1 MTKNTTMIVA
11 LTLCVGALAQADD
24 TAAQRANSLYKQGV
38 IAMNEGKYDIA
49 RTTFREVLRINPK
62 HLPARKKFLFISS
75 NRRSLAIRD
84 RKNALCKVL
93 IPKVH
98 LDKAPV
104 RESLDMLA
112 VQVERESQQK
122 TTPNFIIQDPTGAFK
137 NSRVNLRLERIPAET
152 LLRYIVDQA
161 GGYIRYDNHAII
173 VSPRVS
179 ASSKMKK

>member
-1 MTKNTTMIVA
+1 
-11 LTLCVGALAQADD
+11 
-24 TAAQRANSLYKQGV
+24 
-38 IAMNEGKYDIA
+38 
-49 RTTFREVLRINPK
+49 
-62 HLPARKKFLFISS
+62 
-75 NRRSLAIRD
+75 
-84 RKNALCKVL
+84 
-93 IPKVH
+93 
-98 LDKAPV
+98 
-104 RESLDMLA
+104 MLA

-122 TTPNFIIQDPTGAFK
+122 ITPNFIIQDPTGAFK

>member
-1 MTKNTTMIVA
+1 MIVA

-62 HLPARKKFLFISS
+62 HLPARKKILFISS
-75 NRRSLAIRD
+75 NKKSLAIRD
-84 RKNALCKVL
+84 RKNALRKVL
-93 IPKVH
+93 IPKVY
-98 LDKAPV
+98 LDKATV

-112 VQVERESQQK
+112 FQVERESKQK

-137 NSRVNLRLERIPAET
+137 NSRVTLRLERIPAET

-161 GGYIRYDNHAII
+161 GGYIRHDNHAVI
-173 VSPRVS
+173 VSPRVI
-179 ASSKMKK
+179 ASSKVEK

>member
-1 MTKNTTMIVA
+1 MIVA
-11 LTLCVGALAQADD
+11 LTLCVGALVQADD

-49 RTTFREVLRINPK
+49 RTTFRVVLRINPK

-98 LDKAPV
+98 LDKATV

-122 TTPNFIIQDPTGAFK
+122 ITPNFITGRCRAKASRTQETTQLQGTTVTNADEQGIDVGGSPNAAAPGNVEGNGRAVARRPTDDA
-137 NSRVNLRLERIPAET
+137 
-152 LLRYIVDQA
+152 
-161 GGYIRYDNHAII
+161 
-173 VSPRVS
+173 
-179 ASSKMKK
+179 